1 MRVLKETTDWAT
13 PNHTYFV
20 SDDKSKLFAYIKSTG
35 VKVEEFK
42 KPIKFSTSYRKFT
55 EIDNVFGYTREEEAE
70 VLPGKE
76 YKVPGSSNNVY
87 TVREH
92 LGAWTCT
99 CPASKWQKGE
109 CKHVKTIKAG

>member
-1 MRVLKETTDWAT
+1 MKVLKETTDWKY

-42 KPIKFSTSYRKFT
+42 KPIAFSTSYRKFKEVPNT
-55 EIDNVFGYTREEEAE
+55 FGYVREEDVE
-70 VLPGKE
+70 VLPGRE
-76 YKVPGSSNNVY
+76 YRVQGSGTNVY

-92 LGAWTCT
+92 LGEWSCT
-99 CPASKWQKGE
+99 CPASKWQKGH
-109 CKHVKTIKAG
+109 CKHIKSIKAD